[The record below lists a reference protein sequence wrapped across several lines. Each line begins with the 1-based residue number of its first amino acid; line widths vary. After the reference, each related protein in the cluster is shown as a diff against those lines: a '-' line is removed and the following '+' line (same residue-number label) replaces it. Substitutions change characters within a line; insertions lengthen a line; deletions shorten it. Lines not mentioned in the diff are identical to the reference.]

1 MIKFA
6 QRKKKLRILLV
17 NKFLYRKGGS
27 ETYIF
32 KLGAALEKYG
42 HTVEYFGLSNEK
54 NIVTNSAASYVSDMD
69 FNEGVL
75 KNLKAPFRIIYSTEA
90 RRKIRKVLNA
100 FKPDIVHLN
109 NIQFHLTPSIILEAE
124 NYRKK
129 KNPDLKIIYTAHDY
143 QLICPS
149 HGLFDSDINICEK
162 CLDGNYFNCLKT
174 KCMKNSRA
182 KSFLATADAY
192 FWKYSKAYEYIDKI
206 ICPSEFLKSKLDTQK
221 RFSAKTVALH
231 NFFDG
236 QSMPK
241 AEKENYIL
249 EFGHLSKD
257 KGTLTLLEAAKNFP
271 EIKFV
276 FAGYGEAEESIK
288 SAPNAEFVGFK
299 TGEELKELIAKAM
312 LSVCPSEIYENC
324 PFSVIE
330 SQIYGTPVIGS
341 RIGGIPELIK
351 EGETGLLF
359 EAGNPLDLTEKI
371 KQIINDDTLDVYTHN
386 CKDVSFETSDT
397 YYDKLMEIYKG

>member
-1 MIKFA
+1 MK
-6 QRKKKLRILLV
+6 ILLV
-17 NKFLYRKGGS
+17 NKFLYHKGGS

-32 KLGAALEKYG
+32 KLGDVLKKHG

-69 FNEGVL
+69 FSEGAL

-90 RRKIRKVLNA
+90 RRKIRKVLNT
-100 FKPDIVHLN
+100 FNPDVVHLN

-149 HGLFDSDINICEK
+149 HDFFDVDGNVCEK
-162 CLDGNYFNCLKT
+162 CLDGSYLHCTKT
-174 KCMKNSRA
+174 KCVKNSRA
-182 KSFLATADAY
+182 KSILGTVDAY
-192 FWKYSKAYEYIDKI
+192 FWKYNKAYSYVDKI

-221 RFSAKTVALH
+221 RFSDKTVALH
-231 NFFDG
+231 NFFDAEEIP
-236 QSMPK
+236 QT
-241 AEKENYIL
+241 EKEDYII
-249 EFGHLSKD
+249 EFGQLSKK
-257 KGTLTLLEAAKNFP
+257 KGTLTLLEAAKNLP

-276 FAGYGEAEESIK
+276 FAGYGEATENIK
-288 SAPNAEFVGFK
+288 NVTNAEYVGFK
-299 TGEELKELIAKAM
+299 TGEELRELIAKAK
-312 LSVCPSEIYENC
+312 LSVCPSEWYENC

-341 RIGGIPELIK
+341 RIGGIPELIQ
-351 EGETGLLF
+351 EGKTGLLF
-359 EAGNPLDLTEKI
+359 EAGNSQDLTEKI
-371 KQIINDDTLDVYTHN
+371 KQMLDEKALAEFTRN
-386 CKDVSFETSDT
+386 NKDVLFETSDT
-397 YYDKLMEIYKG
+397 YYDRLMELYLS

>member
-1 MIKFA
+1 MK
-6 QRKKKLRILLV
+6 ILLV
-17 NKFLYRKGGS
+17 NKFLYPKGGS

-32 KLGAALEKYG
+32 KLGEVLKKHG

-54 NIVTNSAASYVSDMD
+54 NIVTNSADSYVSDMD
-69 FNEGVL
+69 FSEGTL

-90 RRKIRKVLNA
+90 RNKMRKVLNT
-100 FKPDIVHLN
+100 FNPDVVHLN

-129 KNPDLKIIYTAHDY
+129 KNPDLKIIYTAHDF

-162 CLDGNYFNCLKT
+162 CLDGNYFHCLKT
-174 KCMKNSRA
+174 KCMKKSGA

-192 FWKYSKAYEYIDKI
+192 FWKYSKAYSYIDKI

-221 RFSAKTVALH
+221 RFSSKTIALH
-231 NFFDG
+231 NFFDTEG
-236 QSMPK
+236 FAQ
-241 AEKENYIL
+241 AEKEDYIL

-257 KGTLTLLEAAKNFP
+257 KGTLTLLEAAKNLP

-276 FAGYGEAEESIK
+276 FAGFGEAEDDIK
-288 SAPNAEFVGFK
+288 SVPNAEYVGFK
-299 TGEELKELIAKAM
+299 TGEELKELIARAKV
-312 LSVCPSEIYENC
+312 SVSPSEIYENC

-330 SQIYGTPVIGS
+330 SQKYGTPVIGS
-341 RIGGIPELIK
+341 RMGGIPELVK

-359 EAGNPLDLTEKI
+359 EAGNSLDLTEKI
-371 KQIINDDTLDVYTHN
+371 KYIIDDKILDEFTRN
-386 CKDVSFETSDT
+386 CKNVSFETSDT
-397 YYDKLMEIYKG
+397 YYDKLMEIYKE